1 MWEIYWMHVYNFPQ
15 TPLRK
20 LWNTCLHSANA
31 YTVLKSFFFYSHLLF
46 CRNNGL
52 YIYSISGGFFAFHK
66 FSESKRIGHFFD
78 LKSSFQK
85 KIQNI
90 SSAYS
95 IICNLNEITKK
106 QNFDHRGKYRTYGML
121 TRNSSTKIVNF
132 MSPWVLVLT
141 LGRGQNESKGV
152 NAYNG

>member
-1 MWEIYWMHVYNFPQ
+1 MWEIYWLHVYNCPQ
-15 TPLRK
+15 TPLCK

-31 YTVLKSFFFYSHLLF
+31 YTVLKSFFSTP
-46 CRNNGL
+46 
-52 YIYSISGGFFAFHK
+52 IYFSVGTMDSIFTVYLGFFFAFHK
-66 FSESKRIGHFFD
+66 ISESERISHFFD
-78 LKSSFQK
+78 LKSSFHK

-106 QNFDHRGKYRTYGML
+106 QKFDHRGKYRML

-132 MSPWVLVLT
+132 MSPWVLILT